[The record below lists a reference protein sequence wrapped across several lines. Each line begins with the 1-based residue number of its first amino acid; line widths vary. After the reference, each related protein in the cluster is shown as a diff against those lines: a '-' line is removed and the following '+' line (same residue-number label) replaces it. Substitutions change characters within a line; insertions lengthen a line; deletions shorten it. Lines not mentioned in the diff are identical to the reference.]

1 MLKNTKELV
10 VIDYDPKLYRL
21 VYKKIKKALV
31 SRIKQEGDEQI
42 YLQNKG
48 ETPSQIVTYYTT
60 DFFEKLVK
68 QRREALSN
76 ETSASFY
83 LLKRFI
89 RSALNAQGHYS
100 VFEKHYGVSGQSW
113 RSIQTLRKA
122 NPELVN
128 NVLYSFDIRKIYQTY
143 CKVDLTIKQAAE
155 ILLRQFKEFADNK
168 TLEKKNTFESGLNG
182 VMGKLCLTIL
192 DACELILRHGGASS
206 FLKDIESLMDSESNN
221 TKDLS
226 SNKKKLIQEID
237 GIFGF
242 GNALSNDFFKDMG
255 YPNFA
260 KPDTHIMKIIDRL
273 NIHLYA
279 EWGRSPEER
288 AQELIHNIA
297 LSVGRKTTDNQVDKI
312 FWMWRSGVL
321 EDLANLGTIDE
332 NKFEKQCEEIISD
345 VREYKRTQFSK
356 PPSSKVMHEH

>member
-10 VIDYDPKLYRL
+10 VVDYDPRLYRL
-21 VYKKIKKALV
+21 VYKKIKQALI
-31 SRIKQEGDEQI
+31 SRIRQEGDKRI
-42 YLQNKG
+42 YSQDKG
-48 ETPSQIVTYYTT
+48 KTPSQIVDYYTN
-60 DFFEKLVK
+60 DFLEELTT
-68 QRREALSN
+68 QRRMALSS
-76 ETSASFY
+76 ESSASFY

-100 VFEKHYGVSGQSW
+100 VFEKHFGVNGQCW

-128 NVLYSFDIRKIYQTY
+128 NVFHSFDIQKIYQSYYKKKFT
-143 CKVDLTIKQAAE
+143 KQQAAE
-155 ILLRQFKEFADNK
+155 TLLKQFKKFADKK
-168 TLEKKNTFESGLNG
+168 TLGKKNTFESGLNG

-192 DACELILRHGGASS
+192 DACELIIDHGGANS
-206 FLKDIESLMDSESNN
+206 FLKEIESLMDCENN
-221 TKDLS
+221 NASVLS
-226 SNKKKLIQEID
+226 SNKDKLIHEID
-237 GIFGF
+237 GVFGF

-255 YPNFA
+255 YPNFS

-279 EWGRSPEER
+279 EWGQSPEKR
-288 AQELIHNIA
+288 AQRLIHSIA

-321 EDLANLGTIDE
+321 VDLVDLGTIDE
-332 NKFEKQCEEIISD
+332 NIFEKKCEEIISE
-345 VREYKRTQFSK
+345 VREYKRTKFN
-356 PPSSKVMHEH
+356 